1 MNAGEALAVELLIDR
16 ATEGLDPGQQARL
29 SPLLE
34 RFPELDDDSFELA
47 AAAVELA
54 HTIPAQ
60 PLPAVLRQRVAAQ
73 AAEHL
78 AAQDRDP
85 ATAGEVVPFPAVR
98 AASSGPATDPAR
110 WLGWLAAAACL
121 ALAVWSWQRR
131 PQAPAPAEARAELV
145 AAAGELLQLEW
156 TATEDPAAR
165 DAGGDLVWST
175 AAQAGYMRF
184 RGLPV
189 NDPSIEQ
196 YQLWIFDAEQD
207 EATPVDGGVFDVTAA
222 GEVVVPIDAK
232 LRIVRPTLFAV
243 TVEKPGGVVVS
254 SRERLPLL
262 AKVG

>member
-1 MNAGEALAVELLIDR
+1 M
-16 ATEGLDPGQQARL
+16 
-29 SPLLE
+29 
-34 RFPELDDDSFELA
+34 
-47 AAAVELA
+47 
-54 HTIPAQ
+54 H
-60 PLPAVLRQRVAAQ
+60 AQ
-73 AAEHL
+73 ALH
-78 AAQDRDP
+78 P
-85 ATAGEVVPFPAVR
+85 
-98 AASSGPATDPAR
+98 GPAADPAR

-121 ALAVWSWQRR
+121 ALAVWSWQPR
-131 PQAPAPAEARAELV
+131 PPAPAEARAELI
-145 AAAGELLQLEW
+145 AAASDLLQLEW
-156 TATEDPAAR
+156 TATGDPAAG

-175 AAQAGYMRF
+175 AAQSGYMRF

-222 GEVVVPIDAK
+222 CEVVVPIDAK